1 MTAPVNAIKSIRLKR
16 ILTKYLFFFFFG
28 RLSIIM
34 TFPQNNSKLV
44 LAAHEV
50 FTQKLAG
57 P

>member
-1 MTAPVNAIKSIRLKR
+1 MALSQSDWNAFLLSI
-16 ILTKYLFFFFFG
+16 FFVFG

-44 LAAHEV
+44 LAAREV
-50 FTQKLAG
+50 FTQGLAE

>member
-16 ILTKYLFFFFFG
+16 ILTKYLFFFG

-50 FTQKLAG
+50 FTQELAG